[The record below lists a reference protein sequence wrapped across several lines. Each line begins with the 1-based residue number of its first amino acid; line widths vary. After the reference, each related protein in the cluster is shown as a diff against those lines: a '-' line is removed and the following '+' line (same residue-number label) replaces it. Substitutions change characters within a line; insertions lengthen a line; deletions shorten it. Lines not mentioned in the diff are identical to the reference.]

1 MNGEKNIRQ
10 LIGRFMQGLTS
21 IEEEEQISQWFAVH
35 TDVSDDLKP
44 YQQMFAYFDKGMPID
59 EQMPIDK
66 QMSENKQMPIDKQI
80 PVEEEIRKPLRNHSR
95 LRPLWCL
102 LAAAAAVSLLVVMT
116 WPAQNGNTPVTP
128 AAMLAQADKDSA
140 ETLVPAAETE
150 VRNQVKQAVRPKMR
164 PRKRGVYRKHL
175 HSPAPPVTW
184 IAQTV
189 IDSMQQSPE
198 ALAEAHL
205 QALEE
210 QQNEML
216 FRLYLVSALQT
227 EDLAS
232 YNDEDDYGQEQEN
245 VK

>member
-1 MNGEKNIRQ
+1 MNGEKNIRL
-10 LIGRFMQGLTS
+10 LIGKFMQGLTS
-21 IEEEEQISQWFAVH
+21 IEEEERISQWFAAH
-35 TDVSDDLKP
+35 ADVSDDLKP

-66 QMSENKQMPIDKQI
+66 GMSEDKQI

-95 LRPLWCL
+95 LRTLWCL
-102 LAAAAAVSLLVVMT
+102 LAAAAAVALLVVMT
-116 WPAQNGNTPVTP
+116 WPAQNGNSTVTP
-128 AAMLAQADKDSA
+128 SATLAQAEEDSA
-140 ETLVPAAETE
+140 EAIVPIAETE
-150 VRNQVKQAVRPKMR
+150 MKNNVKQTVKPKMR

>member
-59 EQMPIDK
+59 KGMSIDK
-66 QMSENKQMPIDKQI
+66 QLSEDKQI
-80 PVEEEIRKPLRNHSR
+80 PVEVEIRKPLRNHSR
-95 LRPLWCL
+95 LRPLWSL
-102 LAAAAAVSLLVVMT
+102 LAAAAAVALLVVMT

-128 AAMLAQADKDSA
+128 SATLAQAEEDSA

-150 VRNQVKQAVRPKMR
+150 VRNQMKQTVKPKLR

-232 YNDEDDYGQEQEN
+232 YNDEDEYGQEQEN

>member
-66 QMSENKQMPIDKQI
+66 GI

-102 LAAAAAVSLLVVMT
+102 LAAAAAVALLVVMT
-116 WPAQNGNTPVTP
+116 WPAQNGDTPVTP
-128 AAMLAQADKDSA
+128 SATLAQAEKDSA
-140 ETLVPAAETE
+140 EAIVPTAETE
-150 VRNQVKQAVRPKMR
+150 MKNNVKQTVKPKMR
-164 PRKRGVYRKHL
+164 PRKRGFYRKHL

>member
-1 MNGEKNIRQ
+1 
-10 LIGRFMQGLTS
+10 MQGLTS

-44 YQQMFAYFDKGMPID
+44 YQQMFAYFDKGMPTD
-59 EQMPIDK
+59 E
-66 QMSENKQMPIDKQI
+66 QMSENKQM

-102 LAAAAAVSLLVVMT
+102 LTAAAAVALLVVMT

-128 AAMLAQADKDSA
+128 SATLAQAEKDSA
-140 ETLVPAAETE
+140 EAIVPIAETE
-150 VRNQVKQAVRPKMR
+150 IKNNVKQTVKPKMR

>member
-1 MNGEKNIRQ
+1 
-10 LIGRFMQGLTS
+10 MQGLTS

>member
-1 MNGEKNIRQ
+1 
-10 LIGRFMQGLTS
+10 MQGLTS

-44 YQQMFAYFDKGMPID
+44 SQQMFAYFDKGMPTD
-59 EQMPIDK
+59 E
-66 QMSENKQMPIDKQI
+66 QMSENKQM

-102 LAAAAAVSLLVVMT
+102 LAAAAAVALLVVMT
-116 WPAQNGNTPVTP
+116 WPARNGDSTVSP
-128 AAMLAQADKDSA
+128 AATLAQADKDSA

-150 VRNQVKQAVRPKMR
+150 VRNQMKQTVKPKLR

>member
-1 MNGEKNIRQ
+1 
-10 LIGRFMQGLTS
+10 MQGLTS

-66 QMSENKQMPIDKQI
+66 QMS
-80 PVEEEIRKPLRNHSR
+80 VEEEIRKPLRNHSR

-102 LAAAAAVSLLVVMT
+102 LAAAAVALLVVMT
-116 WPAQNGNTPVTP
+116 WPARNGDSTATPSAT
-128 AAMLAQADKDSA
+128 LAQADKDSA
-140 ETLVPAAETE
+140 EAIVPTAETE
-150 VRNQVKQAVRPKMR
+150 MKNNVKQTVKPKMR
-164 PRKRGVYRKHL
+164 PRKRGFYRKHL

-232 YNDEDDYGQEQEN
+232 YNDEDEYGQEQEN

>member
-66 QMSENKQMPIDKQI
+66 QTS
-80 PVEEEIRKPLRNHSR
+80 VEEEIRKPLRNHSR

-102 LAAAAAVSLLVVMT
+102 LAAAAVALLVVMT

-128 AAMLAQADKDSA
+128 SATLAQAEKDSA
-140 ETLVPAAETE
+140 EAIVPTAETE
-150 VRNQVKQAVRPKMR
+150 MKNNVKQTVKPKMR
-164 PRKRGVYRKHL
+164 PRKRGFYRKHL

-232 YNDEDDYGQEQEN
+232 YNDEDEDEYGQEQEN

>member
-66 QMSENKQMPIDKQI
+66 QI

-95 LRPLWCL
+95 LRPLWCF
-102 LAAAAAVSLLVVMT
+102 LAAAAAVALLVVMT
-116 WPAQNGNTPVTP
+116 WPAQNGDSTATP
-128 AAMLAQADKDSA
+128 AATLAQADKDSA

-150 VRNQVKQAVRPKMR
+150 VRNQMKQAVRPKMR
-164 PRKRGVYRKHL
+164 PRKRGFYRKHL

-232 YNDEDDYGQEQEN
+232 YNDEDEYGQEQEN

>member
-1 MNGEKNIRQ
+1 
-10 LIGRFMQGLTS
+10 MQGPTS

-189 IDSMQQSPE
+189 IDSIQQTPE

-232 YNDEDDYGQEQEN
+232 YNDEDEYGQEQEN

>member
-44 YQQMFAYFDKGMPID
+44 YQQMFAYFDKGMPMD
-59 EQMPIDK
+59 EQL
-66 QMSENKQMPIDKQI
+66 SEDKQI

-102 LAAAAAVSLLVVMT
+102 LAAAAAVALLVVMT
-116 WPAQNGNTPVTP
+116 WPAQNSNSTVTP
-128 AAMLAQADKDSA
+128 SATLAQAEKDSA
-140 ETLVPAAETE
+140 EAIVPTAETE
-150 VRNQVKQAVRPKMR
+150 MKNNVKQTVKPKMR
-164 PRKRGVYRKHL
+164 PRKRGFYRKHL

-232 YNDEDDYGQEQEN
+232 YNDEDEYGQEQEN

>member
-1 MNGEKNIRQ
+1 MNGEKNIRL
-10 LIGRFMQGLTS
+10 LIGKFMQGLTS

-35 TDVSDDLKP
+35 ADVSDDLKP
-44 YQQMFAYFDKGMPID
+44 YQQMFAYFDKGMPMD
-59 EQMPIDK
+59 GSMPEDGET
-66 QMSENKQMPIDKQI
+66 SDGDVCRE
-80 PVEEEIRKPLRNHSR
+80 PLRYRSR

-102 LAAAAAVSLLVVMT
+102 LAAAAVALLVVMT
-116 WPAQNGNTPVTP
+116 WPARNGDSTALPSAT
-128 AAMLAQADKDSA
+128 LAQAEKDSA
-140 ETLVPAAETE
+140 EAIVPIAETE
-150 VRNQVKQAVRPKMR
+150 MKNNVKQTVKPKLR
-164 PRKRGVYRKHL
+164 PRKRGLYRKHL
-175 HSPAPPVTW
+175 HSPAPPATW

-189 IDSMQQSPE
+189 IDSMQQTPE

-232 YNDEDDYGQEQEN
+232 YNDEDEYGQEQEN

>member
-66 QMSENKQMPIDKQI
+66 QTS
-80 PVEEEIRKPLRNHSR
+80 VEEEIRKPLRNHSR
-95 LRPLWCL
+95 LRPLWCF
-102 LAAAAAVSLLVVMT
+102 LAAAAAVALLVVMT
-116 WPAQNGNTPVTP
+116 WPAQNGDSTATP
-128 AAMLAQADKDSA
+128 AATLAQADKDSA

-150 VRNQVKQAVRPKMR
+150 VRNQMKQTVKPKLR
-164 PRKRGVYRKHL
+164 PRKRGFYRKHL

-232 YNDEDDYGQEQEN
+232 YNDEDEDEYGQEQEN

>member
-1 MNGEKNIRQ
+1 
-10 LIGRFMQGLTS
+10 MQGLTS

-66 QMSENKQMPIDKQI
+66 QMS
-80 PVEEEIRKPLRNHSR
+80 VEEEIRKPLRDRLR
-95 LRPLWCL
+95 LRPLWCF
-102 LAAAAAVSLLVVMT
+102 LAAAAAVALLVVMT
-116 WPAQNGNTPVTP
+116 WPAQNGDSTATPSAT
-128 AAMLAQADKDSA
+128 LAQADKDSA
-140 ETLVPAAETE
+140 EAIVPTAETE
-150 VRNQVKQAVRPKMR
+150 MKNNVKQTVKPKLR
-164 PRKRGVYRKHL
+164 PRKRGFYRKHL

-232 YNDEDDYGQEQEN
+232 YNDEDEYGQEQEN

>member
-189 IDSMQQSPE
+189 IDSIQQSPE

-232 YNDEDDYGQEQEN
+232 YNDEDEYGQEQEN

>member
-1 MNGEKNIRQ
+1 
-10 LIGRFMQGLTS
+10 MQGLTS

-66 QMSENKQMPIDKQI
+66 QMS
-80 PVEEEIRKPLRNHSR
+80 VEEEIRKPLRNHSR
-95 LRPLWCL
+95 LRPLWCF
-102 LAAAAAVSLLVVMT
+102 LAAAAAVALLVVMT
-116 WPAQNGNTPVTP
+116 WPAQNSNSTVTP
-128 AAMLAQADKDSA
+128 SATLAQAEEDSSEA
-140 ETLVPAAETE
+140 IVPTAETE
-150 VRNQVKQAVRPKMR
+150 MKNNVKQTVKPKMR

-232 YNDEDDYGQEQEN
+232 YNDEDEYGQEQEN

>member
-66 QMSENKQMPIDKQI
+66 QI

-102 LAAAAAVSLLVVMT
+102 LAAAAAVALLVVMT
-116 WPAQNGNTPVTP
+116 WPAQNGNSTATPSAT
-128 AAMLAQADKDSA
+128 LAQADKDSA

-150 VRNQVKQAVRPKMR
+150 VRNQMKQAVKPKMR

-189 IDSMQQSPE
+189 IDSIQQTPE

-232 YNDEDDYGQEQEN
+232 YNDEDEYGQEQEN

>member
-66 QMSENKQMPIDKQI
+66 QMS
-80 PVEEEIRKPLRNHSR
+80 VEEEIRKPLRNHSR

-102 LAAAAAVSLLVVMT
+102 LAAAAAVALLIVMT

-128 AAMLAQADKDSA
+128 SATLAQTEKDSA
-140 ETLVPAAETE
+140 EAIVPIEETE
-150 VRNQVKQAVRPKMR
+150 MKNNVKQTVKPKMR
-164 PRKRGVYRKHL
+164 PRKRGFYRKHL

-189 IDSMQQSPE
+189 IDSIQQTPE

-232 YNDEDDYGQEQEN
+232 YNDEDEYGQEQEN

>member
-1 MNGEKNIRQ
+1 
-10 LIGRFMQGLTS
+10 MQGLTP

-44 YQQMFAYFDKGMPID
+44 YQQMFAYFDKGMPMD

-66 QMSENKQMPIDKQI
+66 QMS
-80 PVEEEIRKPLRNHSR
+80 VEEEIRKPLRDRLR
-95 LRPLWCL
+95 LRPLWCF
-102 LAAAAAVSLLVVMT
+102 LAAAAAVALLIVMT
-116 WPAQNGNTPVTP
+116 WPAQNGDSTATPSAT
-128 AAMLAQADKDSA
+128 LAQAEKDSA
-140 ETLVPAAETE
+140 EAIVPIEETE
-150 VRNQVKQAVRPKMR
+150 MKNNVKQTVKPKMR
-164 PRKRGVYRKHL
+164 PRKRGFYRKHL

-189 IDSMQQSPE
+189 IDSIQQTPE

>member
-21 IEEEEQISQWFAVH
+21 IEEEERISQWFAVH

-66 QMSENKQMPIDKQI
+66 QI
-80 PVEEEIRKPLRNHSR
+80 PVEEEIRKPFRNHSR

-102 LAAAAAVSLLVVMT
+102 LAAAAAVALLVVMT
-116 WPAQNGNTPVTP
+116 WPARNGDSTATPSAT
-128 AAMLAQADKDSA
+128 LAQAEKDSA
-140 ETLVPAAETE
+140 EAIVPTAETE
-150 VRNQVKQAVRPKMR
+150 MKNNVKQTVKPKMR

-232 YNDEDDYGQEQEN
+232 YNDEDEYGQEQEN

>member
-1 MNGEKNIRQ
+1 
-10 LIGRFMQGLTS
+10 MQGLTS

-59 EQMPIDK
+59 
-66 QMSENKQMPIDKQI
+66 KQI
-80 PVEEEIRKPLRNHSR
+80 PVEEEIRKPLRNHLR
-95 LRPLWCL
+95 LRPLWSL
-102 LAAAAAVSLLVVMT
+102 LAAAAAVALLVVMT
-116 WPAQNGNTPVTP
+116 WPARNGDCTASP
-128 AAMLAQADKDSA
+128 AATLAQADKDSA

-150 VRNQVKQAVRPKMR
+150 VRNQVKQAVRPKTR

>member
-150 VRNQVKQAVRPKMR
+150 VRNQVKQTVKPKMR

-189 IDSMQQSPE
+189 IDSIQQTPE

-232 YNDEDDYGQEQEN
+232 YNDEDEYGQEQEN

>member
-1 MNGEKNIRQ
+1 
-10 LIGRFMQGLTS
+10 MQGLTS

-66 QMSENKQMPIDKQI
+66 QI

-102 LAAAAAVSLLVVMT
+102 LAAAAVALLVVMT

-128 AAMLAQADKDSA
+128 SATLAQAEKDSA
-140 ETLVPAAETE
+140 EAIVPTAETE
-150 VRNQVKQAVRPKMR
+150 MKNNVKQTVKPKMR
-164 PRKRGVYRKHL
+164 PRKRGFYRKHL

-189 IDSMQQSPE
+189 IDSIQQTPE

>member
-66 QMSENKQMPIDKQI
+66 QI

-102 LAAAAAVSLLVVMT
+102 LAAAAVALLVVMT
-116 WPAQNGNTPVTP
+116 WPAQNGNSTATP
-128 AAMLAQADKDSA
+128 AATLAQADKDSA

-232 YNDEDDYGQEQEN
+232 YNDEDEYGQEQEN

>member
-21 IEEEEQISQWFAVH
+21 IEEEEQISQWLAVH

-66 QMSENKQMPIDKQI
+66 GMSIDQQLSEDKQI

-95 LRPLWCL
+95 LRPLWCF
-102 LAAAAAVSLLVVMT
+102 LAAAAAVALLVVMT
-116 WPAQNGNTPVTP
+116 WPAQNSNSTVTP
-128 AAMLAQADKDSA
+128 SATLAQAEKDSA
-140 ETLVPAAETE
+140 EAIVPIAETE
-150 VRNQVKQAVRPKMR
+150 MKNNVKQAVRPKMR
-164 PRKRGVYRKHL
+164 PCKRGVYRKHL

-245 VK
+245 AK

>member
-66 QMSENKQMPIDKQI
+66 QMS
-80 PVEEEIRKPLRNHSR
+80 VEEEIRKPLRNHSR
-95 LRPLWCL
+95 LRPLWCF
-102 LAAAAAVSLLVVMT
+102 LAAAAVALLVVMT
-116 WPAQNGNTPVTP
+116 WSAQNSNSTVTP
-128 AAMLAQADKDSA
+128 SATLAQTEKDSA
-140 ETLVPAAETE
+140 EVIVPIEETE
-150 VRNQVKQAVRPKMR
+150 MKNNVKQAVRPKMR

-189 IDSMQQSPE
+189 IDSIQQTPE

-232 YNDEDDYGQEQEN
+232 YNDEDEYGQEQEN

>member
-102 LAAAAAVSLLVVMT
+102 LAAAAVALLVVMT
-116 WPAQNGNTPVTP
+116 WPAQNSNTPVTP

-150 VRNQVKQAVRPKMR
+150 VRNQVKQAVRLKMR

-189 IDSMQQSPE
+189 IDSIQQTPE

-232 YNDEDDYGQEQEN
+232 YNDEDEYGQEQEN

>member
-44 YQQMFAYFDKGMPID
+44 YQQMFAYFDKGMPMD
-59 EQMPIDK
+59 EQL
-66 QMSENKQMPIDKQI
+66 SEDKQI

-102 LAAAAAVSLLVVMT
+102 LAAAAAVALLVVMT
-116 WPAQNGNTPVTP
+116 WPAQNGDSTVTP
-128 AAMLAQADKDSA
+128 SATLAQAEKDSA
-140 ETLVPAAETE
+140 EAIVPTAETE
-150 VRNQVKQAVRPKMR
+150 MKNNVKQTVKPKMR

-232 YNDEDDYGQEQEN
+232 YNDEDEYGQEQEN

>member
-21 IEEEEQISQWFAVH
+21 IEEEERISQWFAVH

-66 QMSENKQMPIDKQI
+66 QI

-102 LAAAAAVSLLVVMT
+102 LAAAAAVALLVVMT
-116 WPAQNGNTPVTP
+116 WPARNGDSTATPSAT
-128 AAMLAQADKDSA
+128 LAQAEKDSA
-140 ETLVPAAETE
+140 EAIVPTAETE
-150 VRNQVKQAVRPKMR
+150 MKNNVKQTVKPKMR

>member
-35 TDVSDDLKP
+35 TDVSDDLKS

-59 EQMPIDK
+59 E
-66 QMSENKQMPIDKQI
+66 QMPIDKQI

-95 LRPLWCL
+95 LRTLWCL
-102 LAAAAAVSLLVVMT
+102 LAAAAAVALLIVMT

-128 AAMLAQADKDSA
+128 SATLAQAEEDSA
-140 ETLVPAAETE
+140 EAIVPIAETE
-150 VRNQVKQAVRPKMR
+150 MKNNVKQTVKPKLR
-164 PRKRGVYRKHL
+164 PRKRGLYRKHL
-175 HSPAPPVTW
+175 HSLAPPATW

-189 IDSMQQSPE
+189 IDSMQQTPE

-232 YNDEDDYGQEQEN
+232 YNDEDEYGQEQEN

>member
-66 QMSENKQMPIDKQI
+66 QMS
-80 PVEEEIRKPLRNHSR
+80 VEEEIRKPLRDRLR
-95 LRPLWCL
+95 LRPLWCF
-102 LAAAAAVSLLVVMT
+102 LAAAAAVALLVVMT

-128 AAMLAQADKDSA
+128 SATLAQTEKDSA
-140 ETLVPAAETE
+140 EAIVPIEETE
-150 VRNQVKQAVRPKMR
+150 MKNNVKQTVKPKMR
-164 PRKRGVYRKHL
+164 PRKRGFYRKHL

-189 IDSMQQSPE
+189 IDSIQQTPE

-232 YNDEDDYGQEQEN
+232 YNDEDEYGQEQEN

>member
-1 MNGEKNIRQ
+1 
-10 LIGRFMQGLTS
+10 MQGLTS

-44 YQQMFAYFDKGMPID
+44 YQQMFAYFDKGMPTD
-59 EQMPIDK
+59 EQMPEDK
-66 QMSENKQMPIDKQI
+66 QMS
-80 PVEEEIRKPLRNHSR
+80 VEEEIRKPLRNHSR

-102 LAAAAAVSLLVVMT
+102 LAAAAVALLVVMT
-116 WPAQNGNTPVTP
+116 WPARNGDSTITPSAT
-128 AAMLAQADKDSA
+128 LAQAEEDSSEA
-140 ETLVPAAETE
+140 IVPTAETE
-150 VRNQVKQAVRPKMR
+150 MKNNIKQTVKPKMR

-232 YNDEDDYGQEQEN
+232 YNDEDEYGQEQEN

>member
-44 YQQMFAYFDKGMPID
+44 YQQMFAYFDKGMPMD
-59 EQMPIDK
+59 EQL
-66 QMSENKQMPIDKQI
+66 SEDKQI

-102 LAAAAAVSLLVVMT
+102 LAAAAAVALLVVMT
-116 WPAQNGNTPVTP
+116 WPARNGDSTVTP
-128 AAMLAQADKDSA
+128 SATLAQAEKDSA
-140 ETLVPAAETE
+140 EAIVPTAETE
-150 VRNQVKQAVRPKMR
+150 MKNNVKQTVKPKMR
-164 PRKRGVYRKHL
+164 PRKRGFYRKHL

-232 YNDEDDYGQEQEN
+232 YNDEDEYGQEQEN

>member
-66 QMSENKQMPIDKQI
+66 QI

-102 LAAAAAVSLLVVMT
+102 LAAAAAVALLVVMT
-116 WPAQNGNTPVTP
+116 WPAQNSNSTVTP
-128 AAMLAQADKDSA
+128 SATLAQAEEDSSEA
-140 ETLVPAAETE
+140 IVPTAETE
-150 VRNQVKQAVRPKMR
+150 MKNNVKQTVKPKMR

>member
-1 MNGEKNIRQ
+1 MNGEKNIRL

-44 YQQMFAYFDKGMPID
+44 YQQMFAYFDKGMPTD
-59 EQMPIDK
+59 EQMSEDK
-66 QMSENKQMPIDKQI
+66 QMS
-80 PVEEEIRKPLRNHSR
+80 VEEEIRKPLRNHSR
-95 LRPLWCL
+95 LRPLWCF
-102 LAAAAAVSLLVVMT
+102 LAAAAAVALLVVMT
-116 WPAQNGNTPVTP
+116 WPAQNGDSTVTP
-128 AAMLAQADKDSA
+128 SATLAQAEKDSA
-140 ETLVPAAETE
+140 EAIVPTAETE
-150 VRNQVKQAVRPKMR
+150 MKNNVKQTVKPKMR

-189 IDSMQQSPE
+189 IDSIQQTPE

-232 YNDEDDYGQEQEN
+232 YNDEDEYGQEQEN

>member
-10 LIGRFMQGLTS
+10 LIERFMQGLTS

-44 YQQMFAYFDKGMPID
+44 YQQMFAYFDKGMPMD
-59 EQMPIDK
+59 EQL
-66 QMSENKQMPIDKQI
+66 SEDKQI

-102 LAAAAAVSLLVVMT
+102 LAAAAAVALLVVMT
-116 WPAQNGNTPVTP
+116 WPARNGDSTVTP
-128 AAMLAQADKDSA
+128 SATLAQAEKDSA
-140 ETLVPAAETE
+140 EAIVPTAETE
-150 VRNQVKQAVRPKMR
+150 MKNNVKQTVKPKMR
-164 PRKRGVYRKHL
+164 PRKRGFYRKHL

-232 YNDEDDYGQEQEN
+232 YNDEDEYGQEQEN

>member
-1 MNGEKNIRQ
+1 
-10 LIGRFMQGLTS
+10 MQGLTS

-44 YQQMFAYFDKGMPID
+44 YQQMFAYFDKGMPMD
-59 EQMPIDK
+59 EQL
-66 QMSENKQMPIDKQI
+66 SEDKQI
-80 PVEEEIRKPLRNHSR
+80 PVEEEIRKPLRDRLR
-95 LRPLWCL
+95 LRPLWCF
-102 LAAAAAVSLLVVMT
+102 LAAAAAVALLVVMT
-116 WPAQNGNTPVTP
+116 WPAQNGDSTATP
-128 AAMLAQADKDSA
+128 AATLAQADKDSA

-150 VRNQVKQAVRPKMR
+150 VRNNVKQTVKPKMR

>member
-10 LIGRFMQGLTS
+10 LIGRFMQGPTS

-189 IDSMQQSPE
+189 IDSIQQTPE

-232 YNDEDDYGQEQEN
+232 YNDEDEYGQEQEN